1 MFNKAAGT
9 WGEGMI
15 RFDGENLWVLMHSL
29 MEKGEGADYSEEI
42 AELEAAL
49 ARQQENRAT
58 LDARITADVA
68 QLTEHISTVTAE

>member
-1 MFNKAAGT
+1 
-9 WGEGMI
+9 
-15 RFDGENLWVLMHSL
+15 

-49 ARQQENRAT
+49 AQQQENRAT
-58 LDARITADVA
+58 LDARITADVT

>member
-1 MFNKAAGT
+1 MSIF
-9 WGEGMI
+9 
-15 RFDGENLWVLMHSL
+15 RLCMHSL